1 MIRLWKMGNSE
12 KGILPTKEAVNKL
25 LKYIEADE
33 KGKTVDIIWDDML
46 KVEIFTDD
54 GRLITS

>member
-12 KGILPTKEAVNKL
+12 KGILPTKIGVDKL
-25 LKYIEADE
+25 LKFIAADK
-33 KGKTVDIIWDDML
+33 KGEIVDIIWDDML

-54 GRLITS
+54 GKIITA